1 MQFQPGDKVRFL
13 NEKGEGTFIRT
24 KSGGMALVEIED
36 GFQYEFPIN
45 QLVPVAPIAKAAQ
58 TRIKSTDQKEGEEVE
73 FSTPVPDAFPQ
84 GLFLAFIPKNQQFP
98 GAGLIELSLINHS
111 DYDMMF
117 TISLKDG
124 GEWLC
129 IQCGKLSKNE
139 RAKIDTLQPQD
150 FDEWGQVKTDV
161 LFFSNDPY
169 KHRAPLS
176 SVTKLKGVKFIKDST
191 YSDHLLT
198 GKRSYITEVCLME
211 NITAGAEEQPFISN
225 DQLRRMM
232 ELKDRMKTAPKVSV
246 PHLKNQVLE
255 KEVDLHIEELMDN
268 WSGMSNAQLLDV
280 QLKHTQKELDAAIA
294 AHMRRVV
301 FIHGVGNGRL
311 KQEVR
316 KLLATYKGIRF
327 HDASFQRYGFG
338 ATEVEII

>member
-1 MQFQPGDKVRFL
+1 MQFQSGDKVRFL

-45 QLVPVAPIAKAAQ
+45 QLVPVAPIAKATQA
-58 TRIKSTDQKEGEEVE
+58 RINSTDQTGSEQIETR
-73 FSTPVPDAFPQ
+73 TPVPDAFPQ

-111 DYDMMF
+111 DYDVMY
-117 TISLKDG
+117 TVSLKDG
-124 GEWLC
+124 GDWLC
-129 IQCGKLSKNE
+129 IQSGKLSKNE

-161 LFFSNDPY
+161 LFFSNDAF

-176 SVTKLKGVKFIKDST
+176 SITKLKGVKFIKDST

-198 GKRSYITEVCLME
+198 GKRSYITEVCLIDNM
-211 NITAGAEEQPFISN
+211 NTVAEEQPFISN

-232 ELKDRMKTAPKVSV
+232 ELKDRMKSAPKVSV
-246 PHLKNQVLE
+246 PHLKNQLLE

-280 QLKHTQKELDAAIA
+280 QLQRTQKELDAAIA
-294 AHMRRVV
+294 AHMRRIV

-316 KLLATYKGIRF
+316 KLLATYKGIRY